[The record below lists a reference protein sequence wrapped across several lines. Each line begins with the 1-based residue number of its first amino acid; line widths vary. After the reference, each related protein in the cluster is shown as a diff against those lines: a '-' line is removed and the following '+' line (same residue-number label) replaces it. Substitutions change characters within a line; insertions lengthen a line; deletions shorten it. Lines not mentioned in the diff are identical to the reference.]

1 MPRLLNKKIGWD
13 APLDIDIVVDIPS
26 LRQQIQMYAPRK
38 SGDLIAAFD
47 SADVITYSAD
57 ENVINIRVGTEH
69 KPWRYA
75 RIQDEGGY
83 IKAFDIRKAERLRG
97 RRFLT
102 KAKLYAAGLED
113 VAGRFNIGGKG
124 ERAYAPVMVAMIGGE
139 KRFFTKRRGFHLAG
153 SHYIDKGVMAWWRGR
168 VPVEIKWRSG
178 RAGQGLRRV
187 PGAIT
192 S

>member
-47 SADVITYSAD
+47 SPDVITYNAD

-75 RIQDEGGY
+75 RIQDEGGW
-83 IKAFDIRKAERLRG
+83 IPPFDIRNP
-97 RRFLT
+97 
-102 KAKLYAAGLED
+102 AGLQHIGFSSRF
-113 VAGRFNIGGKG
+113 GRQHG
-124 ERAYAPVMVAMIGGE
+124 PVMVAMIGGE
-139 KRFFTKRRGFHLAG
+139 KRFFTKRRGFHLTG